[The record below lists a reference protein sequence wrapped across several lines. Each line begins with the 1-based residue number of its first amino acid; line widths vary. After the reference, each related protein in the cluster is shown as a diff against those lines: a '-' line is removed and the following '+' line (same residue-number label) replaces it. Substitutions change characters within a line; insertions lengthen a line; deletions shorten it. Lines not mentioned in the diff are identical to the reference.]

1 MSSSQGPSVVA
12 FWRGTWDYSNVW
24 LDEDLFSGNLT
35 LSNVLCFHLGLLV
48 TSAIDLFHHNIS
60 DLAGDV
66 GTIKHSI
73 IRHVFSVIWG
83 FMDIIMWKG
92 LWDGVDHWFVHGI
105 TLAVTTLTIGLTIL
119 TLSRSLK
126 SALSIPVSC
135 SQYVT
140 STVSE

>member
-1 MSSSQGPSVVA
+1 MVA

-92 LWDGVDHWFVHGI
+92 LWDGVDHWFVRGL
-105 TLAVTTLTIGLTIL
+105 TLPVTTLTIGLTIL

-126 SALSIPVSC
+126 NRIS
-135 SQYVT
+135 
-140 STVSE
+140 